1 MSCGCGYFGGEI
13 ECDSKESG
21 MVFGATAKRMHKSTV
36 AAGQSREQEGR
47 QDSRASGRSLLD
59 RRERKMN
66 LSVRKRETRLAA
78 AASGRRSLSPLSPF
92 RFYDR
97 RRDPRSLPPSLPRS
111 PSLARRVPAQFV
123 FTKWG
128 SILSPSLLVSTE
140 SGRPV
145 EPVER
150 PATLRHA
157 FLCEVAC
164 SRAQLQRKVTFLS
177 P

>member
-1 MSCGCGYFGGEI
+1 
-13 ECDSKESG
+13 
-21 MVFGATAKRMHKSTV
+21 
-36 AAGQSREQEGR
+36 
-47 QDSRASGRSLLD
+47 
-59 RRERKMN
+59 MN

-78 AASGRRSLSPLSPF
+78 GAVVAASLRRSLSPLSPF

-97 RRDPRSLPPSLPRS
+97 RRDPRSSLRRS
-111 PSLARRVPAQFV
+111 PSLAHRVPAQFV

-150 PATLRHA
+150 PTTLRHA
-157 FLCEVAC
+157 F
-164 SRAQLQRKVTFLS
+164 
-177 P
+177 

>member
-1 MSCGCGYFGGEI
+1 MG
-13 ECDSKESG
+13 
-21 MVFGATAKRMHKSTV
+21 FGAAAKGMHKSAV
-36 AAGQSREQEGR
+36 AVGQSREQEGR
-47 QDSRASGRSLLD
+47 LGEKSSRSEGEKDEFVGSEKRNSLGR
-59 RRERKMN
+59 RRQR
-66 LSVRKRETRLAA
+66 RL
-78 AASGRRSLSPLSPF
+78 RRSLSPLSPF

-97 RRDPRSLPPSLPRS
+97 RRDPRSLPPSLRRS

-150 PATLRHA
+150 PTTLRHA
-157 FLCEVAC
+157 F
-164 SRAQLQRKVTFLS
+164 
-177 P
+177 

>member
-1 MSCGCGYFGGEI
+1 
-13 ECDSKESG
+13 
-21 MVFGATAKRMHKSTV
+21 MVFGAAAKGMHKSAV

-47 QDSRASGRSLLD
+47 PGEKSSRSEGEKDEFVGSEKRNSLGH
-59 RRERKMN
+59 RR
-66 LSVRKRETRLAA
+66 RLL
-78 AASGRRSLSPLSPF
+78 RSLSPLSPF

-97 RRDPRSLPPSLPRS
+97 RRDPRSLPPSLRRS

-150 PATLRHA
+150 PTTLRHA
-157 FLCEVAC
+157 F
-164 SRAQLQRKVTFLS
+164 
-177 P
+177 

>member
-1 MSCGCGYFGGEI
+1 
-13 ECDSKESG
+13 
-21 MVFGATAKRMHKSTV
+21 MVFGAAAKGMHKSAV

-47 QDSRASGRSLLD
+47 LGEKSSRSEGEKDEFVGSEKRNSLGH
-59 RRERKMN
+59 RR
-66 LSVRKRETRLAA
+66 RLL
-78 AASGRRSLSPLSPF
+78 RSLSPLSPF

-97 RRDPRSLPPSLPRS
+97 RRDPRSLPPSLRRS

-150 PATLRHA
+150 PTTLRHA
-157 FLCEVAC
+157 F
-164 SRAQLQRKVTFLS
+164 
-177 P
+177 

>member
-1 MSCGCGYFGGEI
+1 
-13 ECDSKESG
+13 
-21 MVFGATAKRMHKSTV
+21 MVFGAAAKGMHKSAV

-47 QDSRASGRSLLD
+47 LGEKSSRSEGEKDEFVGSEKRNSLGL
-59 RRERKMN
+59 
-66 LSVRKRETRLAA
+66 
-78 AASGRRSLSPLSPF
+78 RRSLSPLSPF

-97 RRDPRSLPPSLPRS
+97 RRDPRSLPPSLRRS

-150 PATLRHA
+150 PTTLRHA
-157 FLCEVAC
+157 F
-164 SRAQLQRKVTFLS
+164 
-177 P
+177 